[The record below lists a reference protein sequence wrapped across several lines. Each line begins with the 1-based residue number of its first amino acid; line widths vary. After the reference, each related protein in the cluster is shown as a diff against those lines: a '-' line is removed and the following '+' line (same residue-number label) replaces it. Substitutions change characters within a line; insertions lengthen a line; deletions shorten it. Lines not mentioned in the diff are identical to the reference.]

1 MEIWYNDTA
10 DLENMLDMR
19 FGRNIRYAQEGFR
32 LMRDLPQV
40 HEIWRHFKNNM
51 YEIITIAEHTETGE
65 KFVIYKA
72 LQDTMKTYARPL
84 KDFMSE
90 VDKAK
95 YPKADQDFRFVKVK

>member
-1 MEIWYNDTA
+1 
-10 DLENMLDMR
+10 
-19 FGRNIRYAQEGFR
+19 
-32 LMRDLPQV
+32 MRDLPQA
-40 HEIWRHFKNNM
+40 HETWRHFKNNM

>member
-1 MEIWYNDTA
+1 M
-10 DLENMLDMR
+10 MR
-19 FGRNIRYAQEGFR
+19 E
-32 LMRDLPQV
+32 LPQA
-40 HEIWRHFKNNM
+40 HEIWRHFKNNT

-90 VDKAK
+90 VDKGK
-95 YPKADQDFRFVKVK
+95 YPRAEQDFRFVKVK

>member
-1 MEIWYNDTA
+1 MDRELPKSGEIW
-10 DLENMLDMR
+10 L
-19 FGRNIRYAQEGFR
+19 
-32 LMRDLPQV
+32 
-40 HEIWRHFKNNM
+40 HFKNNK
-51 YEIITIAEHTETGE
+51 YLIITVVEHTETGE